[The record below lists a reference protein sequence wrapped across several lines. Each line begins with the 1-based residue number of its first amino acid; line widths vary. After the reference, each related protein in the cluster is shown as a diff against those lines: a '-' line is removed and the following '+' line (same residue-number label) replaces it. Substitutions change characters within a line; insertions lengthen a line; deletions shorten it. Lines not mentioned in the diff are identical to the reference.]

1 MSEMKHVGYD
11 SSTKRKYVVVFRQLP
26 DDKNSALVV
35 ETETLLD
42 RYHDSLMSAVESS
55 EAQATDDLYEVLNRK
70 MFFDGENILQ
80 TLHAKKYLKKVATES
95 VHLSPSPGSTISLS
109 EHNERLGEVEIP
121 DEDTSDRPSEQ
132 GDRKLSA
139 EEEKTG
145 QARNLIIQAQL
156 LEEDARKKRAEAE
169 KMVPGINDETK
180 RPRGRPKK
188 DAPVSPL
195 LNSNEGT
202 ENAKIQGR

>member
-1 MSEMKHVGYD
+1 M
-11 SSTKRKYVVVFRQLP
+11 
-26 DDKNSALVV
+26 
-35 ETETLLD
+35 
-42 RYHDSLMSAVESS
+42 
-55 EAQATDDLYEVLNRK
+55 
-70 MFFDGENILQ
+70 
-80 TLHAKKYLKKVATES
+80 
-95 VHLSPSPGSTISLS
+95 SLS
-109 EHNERLGEVEIP
+109 EHNDRIGAVEIQE
-121 DEDTSDRPSEQ
+121 EDTSERPSEQ

>member
-11 SSTKRKYVVVFRQLP
+11 ASSKRKYVVVFRQLP

-70 MFFDGENILQ
+70 IFFDGEPILQ
-80 TLHAKKYLKKVATES
+80 TLHMKKYLKKVPTDS
-95 VHLSPSPGSTISLS
+95 VHLSPTPGVAVSLS
-109 EHNERLGEVEIP
+109 EHNDRIGAVEIP
-121 DEDTSDRPSEQ
+121 EEDTSERPSEQ

-169 KMVPGINDETK
+169 KMVPGINEETK

>member
-1 MSEMKHVGYD
+1 MTDLKHVGYD
-11 SSTKRKYVVVFRQLP
+11 HSSKRKYVVVFRQLP

-42 RYHDSLMSAVESS
+42 RYHDSLMSAVEST
-55 EAQATDDLYEVLNRK
+55 EAQATEDLYEVLNRK

-80 TLHAKKYLKKVATES
+80 TLHSRKYLKKVSTES
-95 VHLSPSPGSTISLS
+95 VVLSSNPGQTTSLA
-109 EHNERLGEVEIP
+109 ENNERLGNLDLPE
-121 DEDTSDRPSEQ
+121 EDTTDRPS
-132 GDRKLSA
+132 DFSRKLSA

-169 KMVPGINDETK
+169 SIVPGINDETK

-188 DAPVSPL
+188 NAPVSPL
-195 LNSNEGT
+195 LNSNEGST
-202 ENAKIQGR
+202 ENAKI